1 MRSVVRSW
9 VPILLVSSALALVLA
24 APAKADGV
32 IYTLDASLH
41 VYSRGWLHSAQFR

>member
-32 IYTLDASLH
+32 IYTFDTSLH
-41 VYSRGWLHSAQFR
+41 VYSRGWLHSAHFR